1 VAHHLQQRRHLAPGT
16 PEYGD
21 AFEAYIHH
29 ELRTFCDCRG
39 PDSLHYWRSTS
50 GFEVDFVLGDR
61 VAIEVKAKPIVSD
74 QDLRGLKAL
83 KEEVR
88 LRHAVVACMEQS
100 PRRVDGIEIL
110 PWQMFLDRLWSGD
123 FT

>member
-1 VAHHLQQRRHLAPGT
+1 MSCGRFATAGARIHCITGAAP
-16 PEYGD
+16 
-21 AFEAYIHH
+21 
-29 ELRTFCDCRG
+29 
-39 PDSLHYWRSTS
+39 PDSRSIFS
-50 GFEVDFVLGDR
+50 WGDR
-61 VAIEVKAKPIVSD
+61 VAIEVKAKPFVSD
-74 QDLRGLKAL
+74 QDLRGLKPL